1 MQLFR
6 NAIDECGFLDMG
18 GTREILLHG
27 KNSIKVGKPFGRG
40 WIGVSQT
47 MSGLY
52 SLEVPWCIT

>member
-6 NAIDECGFLDMG
+6 NAIDECGFLNMG
-18 GTREILLHG
+18 YKGNPFLW

-52 SLEVPWCIT
+52 GLEVCRCIN